1 MRTLIAL
8 ALPLVLLAC
17 SQKRDAVA
25 ASDGTPDPVAS
36 TPQKPVLGG
45 ATNADSLV
53 ISLQRTPCYGTCKA
67 YVINVYR
74 SGYATF
80 EGRSNVE
87 REGMHYTR
95 IGQDTI
101 ARILEDAEGSGF
113 YQLNDKYDRDVT
125 DLPSAIMQLVANG
138 RNKRVVSRVGAPE
151 SFKQL
156 FGRAEELLFP
166 VAWKPMP
173 KAE

>member
-8 ALPLVLLAC
+8 VLPLVLLAC
-17 SQKRDAVA
+17 SQKRDAVVA
-25 ASDGTPDPVAS
+25 ESDITPGMDAS
-36 TPQKPVLGG
+36 TQQPVLGG

-87 REGMHYTR
+87 REGMHFTR

-138 RNKRVVSRVGAPE
+138 KNKRVVSRVGAPE

-156 FGRAEELLFP
+156 FARAEELLFP